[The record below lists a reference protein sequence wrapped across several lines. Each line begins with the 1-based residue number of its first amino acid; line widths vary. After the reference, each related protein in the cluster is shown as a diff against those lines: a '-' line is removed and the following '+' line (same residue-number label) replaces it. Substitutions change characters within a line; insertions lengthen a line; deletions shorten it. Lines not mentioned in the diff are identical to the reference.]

1 MEVMAHADIAHID
14 ILDQRESLR
23 RPFTGALAL
32 HVTVIGGLAVYTWM
46 AGHRELLGD
55 PNAGGASVGI
65 EAVSKI
71 PLAHSGP
78 ENPVAH
84 DTPSEVPPEPVK
96 QERVKK
102 EAPPPKNAV
111 ALKSKTAKQPR
122 AKVEPAQPRHFKPF
136 EDLDPNKIRAQQ
148 APAVSSPLFS
158 EMPGA
163 GRVGTG
169 ANTTLG
175 TRFGEYSGRI
185 QQLISQHWHTGEV
198 DASIRTA
205 PQVIV
210 TFDIR
215 RDGTI
220 SAPRIVQ
227 QSGISTLD
235 FSVRRAILEASPFP
249 PLPPAFDRNTATFEI
264 VFELKR

>member
-1 MEVMAHADIAHID
+1 MEVMAHAD

-23 RPFTGALAL
+23 RPFTGALTL
-32 HVTVIGGLAVYTWM
+32 HVAVIGGLAVYAWIG
-46 AGHRELLGD
+46 GHRESFGD

-111 ALKSKTAKQPR
+111 ALKSKTAKQLR
-122 AKVEPAQPRHFKPF
+122 AKAEPAQPRHFKSF
-136 EDLDPNKIRAQQ
+136 DELDPNKIKAQQ
-148 APAVSSPLFS
+148 APAVSSPLYS
-158 EMPGA
+158 VAGA
-163 GRVGTG
+163 GRIGAG

-175 TRFGEYSGRI
+175 SRFGEYSGRI
-185 QQLISQHWHTGEV
+185 QQLVTQHWRTGDV

-210 TFDIR
+210 SFEIR
-215 RDGTI
+215 RDGNI
-220 SAPRIVQ
+220 STPQVVQ
-227 QSGISTLD
+227 SSGISTLD
-235 FSVRRAILEASPFP
+235 FSARRAILEASPFP
-249 PLPPAFDRNTATFEI
+249 PLPQGFDRNTATFEI

>member
-1 MEVMAHADIAHID
+1 MEVMAHAD

-23 RPFTGALAL
+23 RPFTGALTL
-32 HVTVIGGLAVYTWM
+32 HVAVIGGLAVYAWIG
-46 AGHRELLGD
+46 GHRESFGD

-111 ALKSKTAKQPR
+111 ALKSKTAKQQR
-122 AKVEPAQPRHFKPF
+122 AKVEQPQPQRRFKSF
-136 EDLDPNKIRAQQ
+136 DDIDPNKIRAQQ

-205 PQVIV
+205 PQVTV
-210 TFDIR
+210 TFDIQ
-215 RDGTI
+215 RDGKI
-220 SAPRIVQ
+220 STPRIVQ
-227 QSGISTLD
+227 GSGISTLD

-249 PLPPAFDRNTATFEI
+249 PLPQGFDRNTATFEI

>member
-1 MEVMAHADIAHID
+1 MHAD

-23 RPFTGALAL
+23 APFTGAVAL
-32 HVTVIGGLAVYTWM
+32 HVAVIGGLAGY
-46 AGHRELLGD
+46 ALLSGHREAFGD
-55 PNAGGASVGI
+55 PNAGGAAVGI
-65 EAVSKI
+65 EAVKTI
-71 PLAHSGP
+71 PLPHTGP
-78 ENPVAH
+78 QNPVAH
-84 DTPSEVPPEPVK
+84 DTQSQVPQEPAK
-96 QERVKK
+96 QERAKN
-102 EAPPPKNAV
+102 EPPPPKNAV
-111 ALKSKTAKQPR
+111 ELKSKTAKQLR
-122 AKVEPAQPRHFKPF
+122 AKVEPQRHFKSF
-136 EDLDPNKIRAQQ
+136 DELDPNKIKSEQ

-158 EMPGA
+158 EMAGA

-185 QQLISQHWHTGEV
+185 QQMVTQHWRTGDV

-210 TFDIR
+210 SFEIR

-220 SAPRIVQ
+220 GAPKIVQ
-227 QSGISTLD
+227 GSGITTLD
-235 FSVRRAILEASPFP
+235 FSARRAILEASPFP
-249 PLPPAFDRNTATFEI
+249 PLPQAFPENTAPFEI

>member
-1 MEVMAHADIAHID
+1 MEVMAHAD

-23 RPFTGALAL
+23 GPFTGALTL
-32 HVTVIGGLAVYTWM
+32 HVAVIGGLVAFTLVS
-46 AGHRELLGD
+46 GHRDPFGD
-55 PNAGGASVGI
+55 PNAGGAAVGV
-65 EAVSKI
+65 EVTKTI
-71 PLAHSGP
+71 PLPHSGP

-84 DTPSEVPPEPVK
+84 DTQSQVPQEPAK

-102 EAPPPKNAV
+102 EPPPPKDAIP
-111 ALKSKTAKQPR
+111 LKSRTAKQLR
-122 AKVEPAQPRHFKPF
+122 AKVEQPQPHHFKSF
-136 EDLDPNKIRAQQ
+136 DELDPNKIKSQQ
-148 APAVSSPLFS
+148 APAVSSPMFS

-175 TRFGEYSGRI
+175 TRFGEYSARI
-185 QQLISQHWHTGEV
+185 QQLVTQHWRTGDV
-198 DASIRTA
+198 DAAIRAA
-205 PQVIV
+205 PQVVVNFEIQ
-210 TFDIR
+210 

-227 QSGISTLD
+227 SSGISTLD

-249 PLPPAFDRNTATFEI
+249 PLPQAFERNSATFEI